1 MIQIL
6 FGIIAELT
14 KVIYDLQR
22 GKQEWDD
29 YNAVLDRAERAEEQI
44 RQQVFWQELNESIT

>member
-6 FGIIAELT
+6 FEIIAELT

-22 GKQEWDD
+22 GEQEWDD

-44 RQQVFWQELNESIT
+44 RQQVFWQGLNESIT